1 MFSPSRRQL
10 FRLRQFRSSYY
21 LFPSGLYYTL
31 GILNLALDKKSDPFF
46 TSILGLVAYDLRR
59 IPKTKRQISAR
70 SLRVPNTLFEAFQL
84 LSGIVKMGLKT
95 IRLRALQL
103 AG

>member
-1 MFSPSRRQL
+1 MKVCFLPQRKTRRNSPVQWCPYFPEAAANFSGSDNSDPHII
-10 FRLRQFRSSYY
+10 

-59 IPKTKRQISAR
+59 IPKTQR
-70 SLRVPNTLFEAFQL
+70 
-84 LSGIVKMGLKT
+84 
-95 IRLRALQL
+95 
-103 AG
+103 